1 MASVPAAGRNL
12 GLRGVHVTKP
22 LAIHGGSAAVP
33 ASAHVRWPVL
43 GAEDRQ
49 AVLGVL
55 DRGVLSGQFAPEV
68 RALEHEFASFVGSK
82 HCVAT
87 NSGTAALHVALAAAG
102 VGPGDE
108 VLVPAFT
115 FVATALAVMHQGAV
129 PVFVDVEP
137 RTFGMDP
144 ALLEAA
150 LSPRTKAVV
159 PVHLHGVPC
168 ELEPISAFA
177 QRHGLLLIEDAAQA
191 HGARYRGRTVG
202 TLGAAGI
209 YSLQSS
215 KNLACGEGG
224 LLVTDDDALYRR
236 ALKVRM
242 FGEDSRPEDEAS
254 YDIAHALDGN
264 RAYDSAGLGWNYRT
278 TEMAAALTRSQ
289 LRRLPHWN
297 ENALGNAE
305 LLSRRLR
312 ELPGVTPPEIPRD
325 CVPAFHKYRVQLD
338 ASKLAVAAPP
348 VVVRDAMLRA
358 LRAEGCEVVLW
369 QTRPVP
375 GQTLF
380 QKLQAEA
387 AARAALGGRRVS
399 YELSQYP
406 VTTRILERSL
416 CLFSQTYPI
425 APQPRALVEAY
436 AEAFA
441 RVWLRLPEVLDK
453 AKAAGTA

>member
-1 MASVPAAGRNL
+1 M
-12 GLRGVHVTKP
+12 TEP
-22 LAIHGGSAAVP
+22 LAVQGGRAAVP
-33 ASAHVRWPVL
+33 ANAHVRWPVL
-43 GAEDRQ
+43 TAEDRQ

-68 RALEHEFASFVGSK
+68 RGLEREFAAFLGSK
-82 HCVAT
+82 YCVAT

-102 VGPGDE
+102 VQPGDE

-115 FVATALAVMHQGAV
+115 FVATALAVMHQGAT

-144 ALLEAA
+144 GRLEAA
-150 LSPRTKAVV
+150 LSVRTRAVV

-168 ELEPISAFA
+168 ELQPIADFA
-177 QRHGLLLIEDAAQA
+177 ARHGLLLIEDAAQA
-191 HGARYRGRTVG
+191 VGARYRGRMVG
-202 TLGAAGI
+202 TQSAAGTF
-209 YSLQSS
+209 SLQSS
-215 KNLACGEGG
+215 KNFACGEGG
-224 LLVTDDDALYRR
+224 LVVTDDERLYRR
-236 ALKVRM
+236 ALRVRM

-254 YDIAHALDGN
+254 YDVAHALDGN
-264 RAYDSAGLGWNYRT
+264 RAYDSASLGWNYRT
-278 TEMAAALTRSQ
+278 TELSAALARSQ
-289 LRRLPHWN
+289 LRHVAAWN
-297 ENALGNAE
+297 ENALANAE

-312 ELPGVTPPEIPRD
+312 ELPGVTPPAVPVD

-338 ASKLAVAAPP
+338 ASSLGLQAPP
-348 VVVRDAMLRA
+348 VAVRDAMVRA

-387 AARAALGGRRVS
+387 GPNRPS
-399 YELSQYP
+399 YQLSQYP
-406 VTTRILERSL
+406 QTARILECSL

-441 RVWLRLPEVLDK
+441 RVWMRLPEVLAG
-453 AKAAGTA
+453 AKAAGPV

>member
-1 MASVPAAGRNL
+1 M
-12 GLRGVHVTKP
+12 TQP

-43 GAEDRQ
+43 QAEDRQ

-55 DRGVLSGQFAPEV
+55 DRGILSGQFAPEV
-68 RALEHEFASFVGSK
+68 RGLEREFAAFAGAK
-82 HCVAT
+82 HCVAV
-87 NSGTAALHVALAAAG
+87 NSGTAALHIALAAAG

-137 RTFGMDP
+137 LTFGMDP

-150 LSPRTKAVV
+150 VTPRTKAVV

-168 ELEPISAFA
+168 QLQPIADFA
-177 QRHGLLLIEDAAQA
+177 ARHGLLLIEDAAQA

-202 TLGAAGI
+202 TLGAAGCF
-209 YSLQSS
+209 SLQSS
-215 KNLACGEGG
+215 KSLACGEGG
-224 LLVTDDDALYRR
+224 LLITDDDALYRR
-236 ALKVRM
+236 ALQARM
-242 FGEDSRPEDEAS
+242 FGEDSRPEDEAG
-254 YDIAHALDGN
+254 YDLTHPLDGN
-264 RAYDSAGLGWNYRT
+264 RAYDSASLGWNYRI
-278 TEMAAALTRSQ
+278 TEMSAALARSQ
-289 LRRLPHWN
+289 LRRLASWN

-312 ELPGVTPPEIPRD
+312 ELPGVTPPEVPRD

-338 ASKLAVAAPP
+338 ARPLGLQAPASA
-348 VVVRDAMLRA
+348 VRDAMVRA

-380 QKLQAEA
+380 QKLEA
-387 AARAALGGRRVS
+387 QRAARTARAERPVS
-399 YELSQYP
+399 YALSQYP
-406 VTTRILERSL
+406 ETTHILERSL

-441 RVWLRLPEVLDK
+441 RVWMRLGEVLGS
-453 AKAAGTA
+453 AKAAGG